1 MADLKLTRL
10 DSNPAIGLLTFD
22 CEGKKANVMTTALRD
37 ELYQIVQDLQKS
49 KDLKALL
56 IESAKPGIFIAG
68 ADINEIRNIS
78 TTEDGEAKARSGQ
91 VMMDAIEDLPFPT
104 VALIDGACLG
114 GGLEFSLACTWR
126 FASFDPSVKIGLPE
140 VNLGIIP
147 GFGGTW
153 RLPRVAGLQKG
164 LGFIVQGKVMDSK
177 AAYRG
182 GLVDGLFPSQILRQ
196 SAVEHLERTKFTKS
210 RPFAK
215 ATKLPDK
222 IMEGTPFGKST
233 VASTATKMT
242 LKLTKGKYPAP
253 IRAIEVVVANYG
265 APRDAAMKREAVE
278 FGKLVKLG
286 QHRTMIQVFN
296 LTEKYKKES
305 WTPAAPLAVHKCAV
319 LGAGVMGGGIAQLL
333 SSGSIPVRLK
343 DVSHAA
349 LQLGLK
355 SSAAVY
361 KKAVERRKYNKA
373 EAASLQGLIL
383 PTLDYSGFKTCDLVI
398 EAVVENMEVKKKV
411 FAELDKVTRPDA
423 VLASNTSSLSVTEMA
438 TAVKDPG
445 RVVGMHFF
453 NPVDK
458 MPLVEIIR
466 GEKTSDAAVATIVAL
481 SRKLRKTPIVVKDA
495 PGFLVNRL
503 LMPYLNEA
511 AYLAEAGYSVE
522 ATDQTL
528 LDFGMPMGAFILLDE
543 IGLDVAY
550 KVGKILED
558 AFGARMKACGLS
570 HKLVDAK
577 FLGKKNGKGFY
588 VHADKAPRTLN
599 PELSKHTAAGSRTL
613 PDAAVIERC
622 LYVMVNEAA
631 FCLQE
636 GVCREASDVDLGMMM
651 GTGFPPFSGGL
662 LRWADSIG
670 AAAIVQ
676 TLERLQK
683 EVDAERFRP
692 AKLLEDLARKGQG
705 FHAA

>member
-1 MADLKLTRL
+1 MADLKLTKL
-10 DSNPAIGLLTFD
+10 DNNIGLLTFD
-22 CEGKKANVMTTALRD
+22 AEGKKANVLTTALRD
-37 ELYQIVQDLQKS
+37 ELFKVVQELKTS
-49 KDLKALL
+49 GFKALL

-68 ADINEIRNIS
+68 ADIKEIQNIS
-78 TTEDGEAKARSGQ
+78 TVEDGVAKAQSGQ

-104 VALIDGACLG
+104 VAIIDGACLG

-177 AAYRG
+177 AAFRG
-182 GLVDGLFPSQILRQ
+182 GLVDALHASPLLR
-196 SAVEHLERTKFTKS
+196 AAAIEHLEKTGFKKS

-215 ATKLPDK
+215 AADLKNKLL
-222 IMEGTPFGKST
+222 EETPMGKAT
-233 VASTATKMT
+233 IASGATKMT
-242 LKLTKGKYPAP
+242 LKATKGKYPAP
-253 IRAIEVVVANYG
+253 IKAIEVVVANYG
-265 APRDAAMKREAVE
+265 ASRDAAMKREALE

-286 QHRTMIQVFN
+286 QHKLMIQVFN
-296 LTEKYKKES
+296 LTERYKKEV
-305 WTPAAPLAVHKCAV
+305 WTPAAAPAVNKCAV
-319 LGAGVMGGGIAQLL
+319 LGAGVMGGGIAQLV
-333 SSGSIPVRLK
+333 SSASIPVRLK
-343 DVSHAA
+343 DVSHDA
-349 LQLGLK
+349 LKLGLR

-373 EAASLQGLIL
+373 EAAALQGMIT
-383 PTLDYSGFKTCDLVI
+383 PTLDYSGFKTCDIVI
-398 EAVVENMEVKKKV
+398 EAVVENMDVKKKV

-423 VLASNTSSLSVTEMA
+423 ILASNTSSLSVTEMA
-438 TAVKDPG
+438 TAVQDPG

-466 GEKTSDAAVATIVAL
+466 GAKTSDATIAAIVAL
-481 SRKLRKTPIVVKDA
+481 SRRLRKTPIVVKDA

-511 AYLAEAGYSVE
+511 GYLAQEGYSVE
-522 ATDQTL
+522 AVDKIL

-550 KVGKILED
+550 KVGKILEN
-558 AFGARMKACGLS
+558 AFGARMKAAELS
-570 HKLVDAK
+570 HRLADAK
-577 FLGKKNGKGFY
+577 LLGKKSGKGFY
-588 VHADKAPRTLN
+588 VHAGKERALN
-599 PELSKHTAAGSRTL
+599 PELSKFITAAKTPSEQ
-613 PDAAVIERC
+613 AVIERC

-631 FCLQE
+631 FCLEE
-636 GVCREASDVDLGMMM
+636 GVCREPQDVDVAMLY
-651 GTGFPPFSGGL
+651 GTGFPPFKSGL
-662 LRWADSIG
+662 LRWADSVG
-670 AAAIVQ
+670 TANIVQ
-676 TLERLQK
+676 SLERLQK

-692 AKLLEDLARKGQG
+692 SRYLADLARQNKP

>member
-1 MADLKLTRL
+1 MANLKLTRL
-10 DSNPAIGLLTFD
+10 ESNPSIGILTFD
-22 CEGKKANVMTTALRD
+22 AEGKKANVLTTALRD
-37 ELYQIVQDLQKS
+37 ELYALVQELQKS

-68 ADINEIRNIS
+68 ADINEIKNIS

-126 FASFDPSVKIGLPE
+126 FASFSDSTKIGLPE

-177 AAYRG
+177 AAFRG
-182 GLVDGLFPSQILRQ
+182 GLVDGLFPAALLRE
-196 SAVEHLERTKFTKS
+196 AALEHLEKTKYSKS

-215 ATKLPDK
+215 AANFQAK
-222 IMEGTPFGKST
+222 ILEETPFGKSK
-233 VASTATKMT
+233 VASTATQMT

-253 IRAIEVVVANYG
+253 IKAIEVVVANYG
-265 APRDAAMKREAVE
+265 ASRDAAMKREAVE

-286 QHRTMIQVFN
+286 QHKTMIQIFN
-296 LTEKYKKES
+296 LTERYKKEV
-305 WTPAAPLAVHKCAV
+305 WTPAAPLPINKCAV
-319 LGAGVMGGGIAQLL
+319 LGAGVMGGGIAQLV
-333 SSGSIPVRLK
+333 SSGNIPVRLK
-343 DVSHAA
+343 DVSHDA
-349 LQLGLK
+349 LRLGLK

-361 KKAVERRKYNKA
+361 KKAVERRKYNRA
-373 EAASLQGLIL
+373 EAMTLQGLIL
-383 PTLDYSGFKTCDLVI
+383 PTLDYSGFKTCDIVI
-398 EAVVENMEVKKKV
+398 EAVVENMDIKKKV

-423 VLASNTSSLSVTEMA
+423 ILASNTSSLSVGEMA
-438 TAVKDPG
+438 TAVQDPG

-466 GEKTSDAAVATIVAL
+466 GPKTSDAAVATIVAL
-481 SRKLRKTPIVVKDA
+481 SRRLRKTPIVVKDA

-511 AYLAEAGYSVE
+511 GYLAEAGYSVE
-522 ATDQTL
+522 TIDKIL

-550 KVGKILED
+550 KVGKILEN
-558 AFGARMKACGLS
+558 AFGARMKAAELS
-570 HKLVDAK
+570 HRLADAK
-577 FLGKKNGKGFY
+577 LLGKKNGKGFY
-588 VHADKAPRTLN
+588 VHAGKERQLN
-599 PELSKHTAAGSRTL
+599 PEAGKFVSGTKA
-613 PDAAVIERC
+613 PTEAQVIERC
-622 LYVMVNEAA
+622 LYVMINEAA
-631 FCLQE
+631 FCLE
-636 GVCREASDVDLGMMM
+636 ESVCREPSDVDLGMLM
-651 GTGFPPFSGGL
+651 GTGFPPFRSGL
-662 LRWADSIG
+662 LRYADSIG
-670 AAAIVQ
+670 TANIVKA
-676 TLERLQK
+676 LERLQK

-692 AKLLEDLARKGQG
+692 SRLLADLARQNKP
-705 FHAA
+705 FHTA

>member
-10 DSNPAIGLLTFD
+10 DSNPAIGILTFD

-37 ELYQIVQDLQKS
+37 ELYKIVQDLRNAR
-49 KDLKALL
+49 DLKALL

-196 SAVEHLERTKFTKS
+196 SAVEHLEKTRFTKS

-215 ATKLPDK
+215 AVKLPDK

-265 APRDAAMKREAVE
+265 ASRAEAMGREAVE

-296 LTEKYKKES
+296 LTEKYKKEP

-398 EAVVENMEVKKKV
+398 EAVVENMDVKKKV

-481 SRKLRKTPIVVKDA
+481 SRRLKKTPIVVKDA

-522 ATDQTL
+522 ATDRTL

-588 VHADKAPRTLN
+588 VHADKTRVLN
-599 PELSKHTAAGSRTL
+599 PELAKHTLSGGRSL
-613 PDAAVIERC
+613 SDAAVIERC

-651 GTGFPPFSGGL
+651 GTGFPPFRGGL

-670 AAAIVQ
+670 AASIIK

-692 AKLLEDLARKGQG
+692 AKLLEDLARNGRT